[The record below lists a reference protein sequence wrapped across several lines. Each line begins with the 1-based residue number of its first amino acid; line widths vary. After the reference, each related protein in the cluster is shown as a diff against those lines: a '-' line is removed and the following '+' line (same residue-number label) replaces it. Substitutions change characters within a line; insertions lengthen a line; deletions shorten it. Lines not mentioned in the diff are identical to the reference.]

1 MASQTDLEI
10 TMPSLENSFS
20 LQARV
25 EDITLVEAA
34 TTPKHDNVCLFGE
47 DFQSAFQTDVLGEKV
62 ASSSE
67 AAHLETTER
76 LFGEDKENQVPIELL
91 LAQEKSP
98 EKPQPRR
105 KSTRLSSIY
114 ELDEIERPSKTCGVP
129 QEREEHQQQQ
139 QPQNV
144 LEAPAVDTQIQ
155 TVSITEP
162 PPANPVAE
170 HRLPVSTEET
180 LAFAEPQ
187 APVQAAEP
195 QEGPSSPK
203 RRALQSVEDASKL
216 SMPEPQ
222 LLELDQ
228 PQPCAA
234 SSAVKARPPRRA
246 APSPLPPLS
255 LEELVHP
262 PQAPPPRRPR
272 KRPARLLVDS
282 VLQLSKAQLRENF
295 ELSKSLLCTRAE
307 ILALSSWE
315 THPKR
320 ARSLNVDRLL
330 ALPANWELAISLGLG
345 ELWRSKRRMC
355 EALPLRDSPQPPRDT
370 SRSQSRS
377 NLSSLR
383 ESALEASREEA
394 RAASDMLSAS
404 SFVPRQSSLNPSSFT
419 IRASSSQDG
428 DKSLQ
433 QQPPTPKDTVIA
445 QQTTYSIADA
455 PPLPPKAEQLLPVP
469 EVLPEGTVP
478 PPPPLSDI
486 PASYANESAFLD
498 TVTEQFSLGV
508 LEIDFTRLLS
518 PSCTRKQAAKTFHH
532 LLCLLKSRKVRVSQ
546 AAPFE
551 TIWISPGS

>member
-1 MASQTDLEI
+1 MLRSCL
-10 TMPSLENSFS
+10 L
-20 LQARV
+20 L
-25 EDITLVEAA
+25 TLDPKLTA
-34 TTPKHDNVCLFGE
+34 T
-47 DFQSAFQTDVLGEKV
+47 SAFPGW
-62 ASSSE
+62 
-67 AAHLETTER
+67 
-76 LFGEDKENQVPIELL
+76 
-91 LAQEKSP
+91 
-98 EKPQPRR
+98 
-105 KSTRLSSIY
+105 RLSQSCS
-114 ELDEIERPSKTCGVP
+114 LPRAVQHLPSCLGTMLSASFFTLF
-129 QEREEHQQQQ
+129 R
-139 QPQNV
+139 
-144 LEAPAVDTQIQ
+144 
-155 TVSITEP
+155 
-162 PPANPVAE
+162 

>member
-1 MASQTDLEI
+1 MLRSCL
-10 TMPSLENSFS
+10 L
-20 LQARV
+20 L
-25 EDITLVEAA
+25 TLDPKLTA
-34 TTPKHDNVCLFGE
+34 T
-47 DFQSAFQTDVLGEKV
+47 SAFPGW
-62 ASSSE
+62 
-67 AAHLETTER
+67 
-76 LFGEDKENQVPIELL
+76 
-91 LAQEKSP
+91 
-98 EKPQPRR
+98 
-105 KSTRLSSIY
+105 RLSQSCS
-114 ELDEIERPSKTCGVP
+114 LPRAVQHLPSCLGTMLSASFFTLF
-129 QEREEHQQQQ
+129 R
-139 QPQNV
+139 
-144 LEAPAVDTQIQ
+144 
-155 TVSITEP
+155 
-162 PPANPVAE
+162 

-445 QQTTYSIADA
+445 QQTTYSIADGEFE
-455 PPLPPKAEQLLPVP
+455 PLPVSVLVQESKLISPCVCLPCSSSSASKGGTAASCSRSSSRRHRPASSSAERHSCFIRQRIGFLGHRYGTVQSGRSRNRFHQALVAVVYPKAGRENL
-469 EVLPEGTVP
+469 
-478 PPPPLSDI
+478 PPPLV
-486 PASYANESAFLD
+486 PAEES
-498 TVTEQFSLGV
+498 EG
-508 LEIDFTRLLS
+508 
-518 PSCTRKQAAKTFHH
+518 SCFASCA
-532 LLCLLKSRKVRVSQ
+532 V
-546 AAPFE
+546 
-551 TIWISPGS
+551 